1 MLNNLMAH
9 LAVQFGDLKDREDG
23 QGMIE
28 YALLAALISIIAI
41 IAIGLV
47 GGRVDDIFNDVLRA
61 LGGGAPAA
69 P

>member
-1 MLNNLMAH
+1 MAH

-41 IAIGLV
+41 VAITAV
-47 GGRVDDIFNDVLRA
+47 GGRVNVIFGEILDA
-61 LGGGAPAA
+61 LTP
-69 P
+69 